1 MAYKYSFTVLSS
13 SPMIC
18 SECNQVGI
26 SKCNGCK
33 QKYCQHERFLDEQLD
48 WLTVDHDDLRQD
60 ISDQISTPKYHPSMA
75 VIDKWEQE
83 AIARIQYTAILARR
97 AIIDALDQRAVEV
110 NKTLNTLT
118 PKLREARQHIKS
130 FNENDIQEW
139 ANVLHELKQM
149 PVFPVTVDENNNI
162 HGLILNL
169 GKQPRTPH
177 SESKSQ
183 SLVTIIHDSTSPT
196 STSNAIESETVY
208 TNVTKKPDVEKK
220 TVRFHDVSSNRL
232 RTITPGGVTI
242 IRKQQTNED
251 TTLNIPQAHAEIPVD
266 STTR

>member
-1 MAYKYSFTVLSS
+1 MLLPLPTTSS
-13 SPMIC
+13 DSNG
-18 SECNQVGI
+18 CNQT
-26 SKCNGCK
+26 N
-33 QKYCQHERFLDEQLD
+33 CQQHVDQHQRLLDEQLD

-60 ISDQISTPKYHPSMA
+60 LLEQISRPKYHPSMA
-75 VIDKWEQE
+75 VIDQWEE
-83 AIARIQYTAILARR
+83 ETIARIRHAAVLARR
-97 AIIDALDQRAVEV
+97 ALIDALDQHAFEV
-110 NKTLNTLT
+110 QKILNTLT

-139 ANVLHELKQM
+139 ANILQDLKQM
-149 PVFPVTVDENNNI
+149 PVFPVTVDKNNNI

-196 STSNAIESETVY
+196 STSNAIESLTVY

-220 TVRFHDVSSNRL
+220 TVTFHDVSSNRL

-251 TTLNIPQAHAEIPVD
+251 TTLSIPQAHAQIPFD